1 MKKKKFFVG
10 PLKVNDEN
18 SRIRIRQ
25 RHGSADPDLDSHQ
38 NVMDHKHFWNAEF
51 FGLSLMS
58 YTFFGLVD
66 QGEVCQRPTTNAIN
80 IEDLI
85 GAGGVSV
92 ASKYDH
98 MT

>member
-1 MKKKKFFVG
+1 
-10 PLKVNDEN
+10 
-18 SRIRIRQ
+18 
-25 RHGSADPDLDSHQ
+25 
-38 NVMDHKHFWNAEF
+38 
-51 FGLSLMS
+51 MS

-66 QGEVCQRPTTNAIN
+66 QGEVSQHPTTNAIN

>member
-1 MKKKKFFVG
+1 MK
-10 PLKVNDEN
+10 
-18 SRIRIRQ
+18 IA
-25 RHGSADPDLDSHQ
+25 GSGSVRGMDPRVQTWIHTKMSWITKT
-38 NVMDHKHFWNAEF
+38 VRNAEF
-51 FGLSLMS
+51 FKFSLMS

-85 GAGGVSV
+85 RAGGVSV
-92 ASKYDH
+92 ASKYNY